1 MSRFLRIVI
10 AAPDEASRALISRL
24 AGQYQNARVVAEAD
38 DAPELMNVVAYRR
51 PHLVFVSTELDDM
64 RGFEVADRLS
74 RQHPGLYVA
83 MTSPRRNV
91 EDVRRAMKAGA
102 REYLAEPLSE
112 DDVRRVIDDAG
123 DFAGSAPDRKGV
135 LIAVMSSKGGVGK
148 STLSVDLS
156 IALKQ
161 AGVGR
166 IALVDGD
173 LYFGDVA
180 TMLDIRPERTIHDLN
195 GALDAEI
202 ADRFLT
208 HHSSGIEVLAA
219 PRLSEQA
226 EEISPDRFR
235 TILGVLQGLYN
246 YIVVDVTAAALDTML
261 PTLDVADFVLML
273 STLDVVCLKDVSQVL
288 DMIQKLRFPIH
299 NIMLVGNRFDERYSL
314 NPRDAEKTL
323 NMKFTA
329 VLPRDD
335 RVTVAA
341 NRGVPMTLS
350 EPGAPFTRQVVTLA
364 KTITAR
370 VGRLNHVS
378 A

>member
-24 AGQYQNARVVAEAD
+24 AGQHQAARVVAEAG
-38 DAPELMNVVAYRR
+38 DATKLLDVVALRR
-51 PHLVFVSTELDDM
+51 PQLAFVSTELADA

-74 RQHPGLYVA
+74 RQHPGLYIA
-83 MTSPRRNV
+83 MISPQKNPD
-91 EDVRRAMKAGA
+91 DVRRAMKVGA
-102 REYLAEPLSE
+102 RECLAEPLSE
-112 DDVRRVIDDAG
+112 DAVIRVIDDAG
-123 DFAGSAPDRKGV
+123 DFAGSTPDRKGV
-135 LIAVMSSKGGVGK
+135 IIAVMSSKGGVGK
-148 STLSVDLS
+148 STVSVDLS
-156 IALKQ
+156 IAFRQ

-180 TMLDIRPERTIHDLN
+180 TMLDLRPERTIHDLN

-219 PRLSEQA
+219 PLRSEQA

-246 YIVVDVTAAALDTML
+246 YVVVDVTAAALETML
-261 PTLDVADFVLML
+261 PTLDVADFVLIL
-273 STLDVVCLKDVSQVL
+273 STLDVVCLKDVSQVI
-288 DMIQKLRFPIH
+288 DMLQRLRFPIH
-299 NIMLVGNRFDERYSL
+299 NIILVGNRFDERYSL
-314 NPRDAEKTL
+314 NPKDAEKTL
-323 NMKFTA
+323 NLKFAA

-335 RVTVAA
+335 RVTIAA

-350 EPGAPFTRQVVTLA
+350 EPSAPFTRQVVSLA

-378 A
+378 T

>member
-10 AAPDEASRALISRL
+10 AAPDEASRALLSRL
-24 AGQYQNARVVAEAD
+24 AGEQETARVVAETG
-38 DAPELMNVVAYRR
+38 DATKLTDVVALRR
-51 PHLVFVSTELDDM
+51 PQLAFVSTELADG

-74 RQHPGLYVA
+74 RKHPGLFIA
-83 MTSPRRNV
+83 MISPRKSV
-91 EDVRRAMKAGA
+91 DEVRRAMKAGA
-102 REYLAEPLSE
+102 RECLSEPLAEE
-112 DDVRRVIDDAG
+112 AVHRVIDDAVE
-123 DFAGSAPDRKGV
+123 FAGAARDQKGV
-135 LIAVMSSKGGVGK
+135 ILAVMSSKGGVGK

-156 IALKQ
+156 IAFKQ
-161 AGVGR
+161 AGAGR

-202 ADRFLT
+202 ADKFLT
-208 HHSSGIEVLAA
+208 HHSSGVEVLAA
-219 PRLSEQA
+219 PQQSEQA
-226 EEISPDRFR
+226 VDISPDRFR
-235 TILGVLQGLYN
+235 TILGVLQDLYSLV
-246 YIVVDVTAAALDTML
+246 VVDVTAAALETML
-261 PTLDVADFVLML
+261 PTLDAADMVLML
-273 STLDVVCLKDVSQVL
+273 STLDVVCVKDVSQVL
-288 DMIQKLRFPIH
+288 DMLQKLRFPTH
-299 NIMLVGNRFDERYSL
+299 NIMLVGNRFDERYSI

-335 RVTVAA
+335 RVTMAA

-350 EPGAPFTRQVVTLA
+350 EPAAPFTRQVVALA
-364 KTITAR
+364 KTITTR
-370 VGRLNHVS
+370 IGRLNHVS